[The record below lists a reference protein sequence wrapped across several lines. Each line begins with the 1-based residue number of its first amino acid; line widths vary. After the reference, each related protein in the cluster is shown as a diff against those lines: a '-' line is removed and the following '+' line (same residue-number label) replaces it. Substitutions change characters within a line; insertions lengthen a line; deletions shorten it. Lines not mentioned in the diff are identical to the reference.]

1 MAKEMIC
8 TECGSIGVPKKIT
21 KGNFFIELILY
32 LTFIIP
38 GIIYSIWRLTN
49 TALICRKC
57 GKESMIPTDSPRG
70 IELKKKISK

>member
-8 TECGSIGVPKKIT
+8 TECGNIGVPKKIT

-38 GIIYSIWRLTN
+38 GIIYAIWRLTN
-49 TALICRKC
+49 TALICPKC
-57 GKESMIPTDSPRG
+57 GKESMIPIDSPRG
-70 IELKKKISK
+70 IELKKNL